1 MPTFSRGGV
10 RLAYHE
16 VGSGFPVVLHTG
28 GAGSSSMWRDG
39 GYVERLAE
47 FRLILLDHRGRGAS
61 DRPTEVA
68 AHRIAEYVADVSA
81 LADLLELS
89 RYAFVGYSFG
99 AGVGIRL
106 AAGDARVAGLVSLG
120 AVFDPPNAAPEA
132 SGYESPVREAGSMA
146 ALIEMIEQDEAILL
160 PDWARA
166 QFTDTDATQFLLTLD
181 ANADAGDPWDVLPA
195 IRAPSVL
202 IAGSDEDLEDGQ
214 GMMAAAMPDADS
226 VHLPGVGHVGAFLRP
241 DEVTAAAL
249 AALRRAASS

>member
-16 VGSGFPVVLHTG
+16 VGSGFPVLLHTG

-68 AHRIAEYVADVSA
+68 AHRIGEYVADVSA
-81 LADLLELS
+81 LADVLELT

-99 AGVGIRL
+99 AAVGIRL

-120 AVFDPPNAAPEA
+120 AVFDPPDAAPAA
-132 SGYESPVREAGSMA
+132 SGYESPVREAGMA
-146 ALIEMIEQDEAILL
+146 ALIEMVEQDEAIVL

-166 QFTDTDATQFLLTLD
+166 QFTDTDAAQFLLTMD
-181 ANADAGDPWDVLPA
+181 ANADASDPWDVLPA
-195 IRAPSVL
+195 IRAPSIL
-202 IAGSDEDLEDGQ
+202 IAGAEEDPEDGQ

-226 VHLPGVGHVGAFLRP
+226 VHLPGAGHVGAFLRP
-241 DEVTAAAL
+241 DDVTDAAL
-249 AALRRAASS
+249 ATLRRAASS

>member
-68 AHRIAEYVADVSA
+68 EHRIGEYVADVSA

-89 RYAFVGYSFG
+89 RYGFVGYSFG
-99 AGVGIRL
+99 AAVGIRL
-106 AAGDARVAGLVSLG
+106 AAGDPRVAGLVSLG
-120 AVFDPPNAAPEA
+120 AVFDPPEAAPA
-132 SGYESPVREAGSMA
+132 TSGYQSPVSEAGMS
-146 ALIEMIEQDEAILL
+146 ALIDLIEQEEAITL
-160 PDWARA
+160 PDWARS
-166 QFTDTDATQFLLTLD
+166 QFTDTDGEQFLLTMD
-181 ANADAGDPWDVLPA
+181 ANADSGDSWDVLPG
-195 IRAPSVL
+195 IHAPSVL
-202 IAGSDEDLEDGQ
+202 IAGAEEDPDDLQ
-214 GMMAAAMPDADS
+214 GMMAAAMPDAHS

-241 DEVTAAAL
+241 DEVTDAARAT
-249 AALRRAASS
+249 LRRAASS